1 MAPVHAVARVSAAAG
16 RAGGLDLWVVN
27 ALRRIAEATDGS
39 AVLGGQGWGRY
50 ADVAAVRGDDTAL
63 DAVVARW
70 FRITTDALTPRLAV
84 TGRSLLTAAGDCLI
98 LTAAAATTLTAA
110 TELGQLDRTTARTAL
125 GPLAASH
132 QAWRAVARWPAGVR
146 LDGEQPGE
154 QLAASRELRQ
164 RVTDLLRDGGD
175 WRPAAAL
182 HQEVPLDQLLTTM
195 RRTLHAVANVAVAHY
210 EAMDALV
217 RGPGRLWIAPAAMAD
232 RAERSRT
239 ILEHGRRGGLV
250 PMPAH
255 EPTARLL
262 LNNTRAAL
270 TSSVEATA
278 ALDRT
283 AGLRGPSP
291 DADPQQPERLQ
302 PRPRRA
308 HEDPI
313 RLSALPG
320 DRAAP
325 RLPVQGVVAVLIR
338 RDIGSPVLFR
348 QARPGRHGEIFTL
361 VKFRTMRA
369 AAPGEGVEND
379 GDRLTP
385 LGRRLRAASL
395 DELPTLVNVIRGD
408 MSLVG
413 PRPLLVEYLDRYT
426 PEQARRHEV
435 RPGVTGLAQVSG
447 RNALTW
453 EEKFALDVQ
462 YVDSHTFLGDLRIL
476 WRTIA
481 PVFGRRGIAADGVA
495 TMSEFRGPPDA

>member
-1 MAPVHAVARVSAAAG
+1 VTTSVGDLLSAADALARQLVRRLAAGTSSAELDSVVAAWPALAASAVRLVDALPLPPDAETVRLRRALGGFAGRPLPHPRVDRPGPDSAAVEIAVRLGAAADLLVGVPRAATLQDVTAARQLRAAAMAPVHAVARVSAAAG

-39 AVLGGQGWGRY
+39 AVPVGQGWGRY
-50 ADVAAVRGDDTAL
+50 ADVAAVRSDDTAL

-110 TELGQLDRTTARTAL
+110 AELGQLDRTTARTAL

-146 LDGEQPGE
+146 LDGEHPGE

-239 ILEHGRRGGLV
+239 ILEHGRRGGFV

-262 LNNTRAAL
+262 LDNARAAL

-302 PRPRRA
+302 PRARRA
-308 HEDPI
+308 HEEPI
-313 RLSALPG
+313 RLSALPA
-320 DRAAP
+320 DRMAP
-325 RLPVQGVVAVLIR
+325 RP
-338 RDIGSPVLFR
+338 
-348 QARPGRHGEIFTL
+348 
-361 VKFRTMRA
+361 
-369 AAPGEGVEND
+369 
-379 GDRLTP
+379 
-385 LGRRLRAASL
+385 
-395 DELPTLVNVIRGD
+395 
-408 MSLVG
+408 
-413 PRPLLVEYLDRYT
+413 
-426 PEQARRHEV
+426 
-435 RPGVTGLAQVSG
+435 
-447 RNALTW
+447 
-453 EEKFALDVQ
+453 
-462 YVDSHTFLGDLRIL
+462 
-476 WRTIA
+476 
-481 PVFGRRGIAADGVA
+481 
-495 TMSEFRGPPDA
+495 